1 MTVTDVLERID
12 GVDRA
17 LDLPATDEIL
27 VEFETGA
34 PVTAIDEVEQTLPVG
49 VHTDCFVP
57 SKDSG
62 PAIRCRVE
70 IENKS
75 HLVDDAAD

>member
-1 MTVTDVLERID
+1 MTVIDALERID
-12 GVDRA
+12 DVDRA

-27 VEFETGA
+27 VVFEIGA
-34 PVTAIDEVEQTLPVG
+34 PVTTIDEVEQTLPVG

-62 PAIRCRVE
+62 PAIMCRVE
-70 IENKS
+70 TENGL